1 MKPEQQELYEKGSG
15 YFEQGN
21 FDGAVRC
28 FSKIVKDGPDRFADV
43 YNKLGIIYQRKGL
56 SQKAAALLE
65 KALKINPAYTEA
77 ALNLSIVYNELG
89 RYENAQKTFNTAVK
103 TVYKTNKVKDPY
115 INGKLANEHARL
127 GEQYYYLGRFKEAIA
142 EYKKAL
148 KLCPKYPDIITQ
160 LGLAYRENGDIESA
174 ADTFMKAQD
183 AGPKYVPAFLHLG
196 ITYYMKGFVDMAIRE
211 WKRALVIDPE
221 NQDARIYL
229 SFVSNS
235 GI

>member
-1 MKPEQQELYEKGSG
+1 MTPEQQGLYKKGSG
-15 YFEQGN
+15 YFEQGD
-21 FDGAVRC
+21 FDAAVRC
-28 FSKIVKDGPDRFADV
+28 FSEIVKDGPDRFADV

-56 SQKAAALLE
+56 SQKAATLLE
-65 KALKINPAYTEA
+65 MALKINPAYTEA

-103 TVYKTNKVKDPY
+103 TVYKTKKVKDPY

-127 GEQYYYLGRFKEAIA
+127 GEQYYYLGRFKEAIT

-174 ADTFMKAQD
+174 ADTFMKAQN

-221 NQDARIYL
+221 NQDAKIYL